1 MFVKFSS
8 KQMGGISLLLIILF
22 ISLAVSNMY
31 LLPSNL
37 EGYSDS
43 YNDTHDNLDIDDKEK
58 TQNLLDDLV
67 DTTIKDD
74 KYVKRLTYKK
84 EQMQKILE
92 PLVDTDDKKKINSLL
107 DKLIDN
113 KTNSLEIYNQIKV
126 KINNIDLLGNV
137 IIGNVIIPK

>member
-8 KQMGGISLLLIILF
+8 KQMGGLSLLLIILF

-37 EGYSDS
+37 EGYSES
-43 YNDTHDNLDIDDKEK
+43 YTDTHDNIDIDDKEQIQK
-58 TQNLLDDLV
+58 LLDNLV

-74 KYVKRLTYKK
+74 KYVKHITYKK
-84 EQMQKILE
+84 EEMQKILE
-92 PLVDTDDKKKINSLL
+92 PLVDTADKNKINALL
-107 DKLIDN
+107 DKLIEN

-137 IIGNVIIPK
+137 IVGNVKIPK